1 MLALAQELYLFAM
14 KAHRS
19 IFHVK
24 SCLHHSAYL
33 RIWDP
38 RIGRE
43 SHMIKGFAGTAV
55 KMQDFDDDFD
65 DSALDIKELIRR
77 QKLEERK
84 NLSTDVILTDIDF
97 PHLDADKMHVSG
109 MEDAVYNLIKTQLIL
124 NDTTLGDRLVIFS
137 GDEWNAVA
145 GNMSGHIIGQ
155 YREALGGFESLDF
168 HICRREKSLSL
179 KFFCNF
185 KWEFSPALVLAI
197 FSNWLVN
204 MYGLPG
210 RFIELNLL
218 QEHSNFWLEEIVQH
232 KRKEF
237 DDPYYCWVISM
248 HVLFF
253 LHLKEEMEGMVL
265 LQPWTKSH
273 GTRGDKNELQ
283 VIMKKLWKEEV
294 HRRRPGQDLGFL
306 AQDDFDVGLDLMQNG
321 KLQNLITR
329 TTQIQE
335 SSTVLE
341 SVRVFIAGSGMGDW
355 ELTSRISYVMDVV
368 CKSLD
373 GQDLMALVPM
383 GGGKMGYI
391 FMYMLIISALANI
404 PTLCQPKEIVPKD
417 PAMVAIFP
425 TNGLEEVVE
434 LEFQKYGLNAIAIN
448 SYTI

>member
-1 MLALAQELYLFAM
+1 
-14 KAHRS
+14 
-19 IFHVK
+19 
-24 SCLHHSAYL
+24 
-33 RIWDP
+33 
-38 RIGRE
+38 
-43 SHMIKGFAGTAV
+43 
-55 KMQDFDDDFD
+55 
-65 DSALDIKELIRR
+65 
-77 QKLEERK
+77 
-84 NLSTDVILTDIDF
+84 
-97 PHLDADKMHVSG
+97 
-109 MEDAVYNLIKTQLIL
+109 
-124 NDTTLGDRLVIFS
+124 
-137 GDEWNAVA
+137 
-145 GNMSGHIIGQ
+145 
-155 YREALGGFESLDF
+155 
-168 HICRREKSLSL
+168 
-179 KFFCNF
+179 
-185 KWEFSPALVLAI
+185 
-197 FSNWLVN
+197 

-335 SSTVLE
+335 SST
-341 SVRVFIAGSGMGDW
+341 
-355 ELTSRISYVMDVV
+355 
-368 CKSLD
+368 
-373 GQDLMALVPM
+373 DLMALVPM